1 MIKAVRIHANG
12 APEVMRWEEIVLPP
26 PGVGEARIRHTA
38 IGINYSDINV
48 RRGGFYLARPLR
60 FPVVLGNEAAGVVES
75 VGEGVTDVAAG
86 DRVAYAGM
94 RGEFFEQTGAYAQAR
109 NVPAERLIKLPGGIS
124 DQQAAAMM
132 VKGFTAS
139 LIVNRVFR
147 PKPGEPIL
155 VHTAAGGVGSILCQ
169 WSKHFGATVIGTA
182 GSQEKAEIAEAQGCD
197 RVVLYREV
205 DLVAAV
211 KTSAPLGVAAVFD
224 GVGRDTFG
232 ACLDCVRP
240 FGMLV
245 NYGNASGHPPPIDLL
260 QLAKRG
266 SLSICRPALS
276 SFIADATTMRAAS
289 AELFDLVERG
299 IIKIEISRAYPL
311 HDAARA
317 HRDIE
322 NRKSVGSMLLLP

>member
-1 MIKAVRIHANG
+1 VIKAVRIHANG
-12 APEVMRWEEIVLPP
+12 GPEVMRWEEISLPP
-26 PGVGEARIRHTA
+26 PGDGEARVRHTA

-60 FPVVLGNEAAGVVES
+60 FPVILGNEAAGVIES
-75 VGEGVTDVAAG
+75 VGEGVTDVEPG

-94 RGEFFEQTGAYAQAR
+94 RGVFFEQTGAYAQAR
-109 NVPAERLIKLPGGIS
+109 NVPAERLIKLPVSIS

-139 LIVNRVFR
+139 LIINRIFR

-155 VHTAAGGVGSILCQ
+155 IHTAAGGVGTILCQ
-169 WSKHFGATVIGTA
+169 WAKHLGAAVIGTV
-182 GSQEKAEIAEAQGCD
+182 GSQEKGKIAKAQGCD
-197 RVVLYREV
+197 HVVFYREV
-205 DLVAAV
+205 DFVAAV
-211 KTSAPLGVAAVFD
+211 RAIAPKGVAAVFD
-224 GVGRDTFG
+224 GVGRDTFVE
-232 ACLDCVRP
+232 CLDCVRP

-276 SFIADATTMRAAS
+276 SFIADSTTMRAAAS
-289 AELFDLVERG
+289 ELFGLVARG
-299 IIKIEISRAYPL
+299 IFKIEISRSYAL
-311 HDAARA
+311 RDAANA

-322 NRKSVGSMLLLP
+322 NRKSAGSMLLLP